1 MQDSSK
7 VGVEIERKFLVRSDA
22 WRSAVQSSRRLR
34 QGYVAIDG
42 KNNVRVRTDGARAWL
57 TLKGRGEG
65 ISRAEFEYEIPA
77 GEAEGLLA
85 LCRDRVIDKT
95 RHLVP
100 CGPHTWEVDEFAAAN
115 NGLVVAEIELQDESE
130 HFARPEWLGEE
141 VTADA
146 RYLNAE
152 LAVHPFSGWSH

>member
-1 MQDSSK
+1 M
-7 VGVEIERKFLVRSDA
+7 GVEIERKFLVRSDA

-141 VTADA
+141 VTTDA

-152 LAVHPFSGWSH
+152 LAVHPFSGWSR